1 MHPRFQPSF
10 AALSPELQTALKPIL
25 DADDFSARF
34 SAPKIAAIKQH
45 TALDDDALALA
56 LLPLAA
62 ACAVAPLSNFDVGA
76 VARGKSG
83 NWYFGANMEF
93 AGATMQQTVHAEQ
106 SAVTHAWLS
115 GETALDAVTVNY
127 SPCGHCRQFM
137 NELNSGTDLRICLP
151 GRQPATLGD
160 YLPYA
165 FGPRDLA
172 IETLL
177 LDPIDH
183 GYSISGDAL
192 EQQAIKAANAS
203 HAPYSH
209 SHSGV
214 AVETLSGRIYAGRY
228 AENAAFNPSL
238 PPLQAALILLNMHG
252 ESCSQIGRA
261 VLAEHANSKLIQRQA
276 TEATLQA
283 LGCQNIRCVELQKA

>member
-1 MHPRFQPSF
+1 MHPRFQSAF
-10 AALSPELQTALKPIL
+10 ADLSPELQSALKPIL
-25 DADDFSARF
+25 DAEDFSARF
-34 SAPKIAAIKQH
+34 SPEQIAAIKQQ
-45 TALDDDALALA
+45 TALDEDALAFA

-62 ACAVAPLSNFDVGA
+62 ACALAPLSDFNVGA

-83 NWYFGANMEF
+83 SWYFGANMEF

-115 GETALDAVTVNY
+115 GELALEAITVNY

-137 NELNSGTDLRICLP
+137 NELNSGTALRIYLP

-177 LDPIDH
+177 LDPVDH
-183 GYSISGDAL
+183 GYHLSGDAL
-192 EQQAIKAANAS
+192 EQQAINAASHS
-203 HAPYSH
+203 HAPYSNA
-209 SHSGV
+209 HSGV
-214 AVETLSGRIYAGRY
+214 ALESASGQIYAGRY

-252 ESCSQIGRA
+252 ESCTQITRA
-261 VLAEHANSKLIQRQA
+261 VLAESPDGKLIQRQA

-283 LGCQNIRCVELQKA
+283 LGCQHIRCVELQKP